1 MSEPTPPEQ
10 GLDEILA
17 SIRKIISEDEP
28 TAASERTATSIEP
41 LVLTNRV
48 TPKPIVASSGLPV
61 VEARDNNV
69 RGAPMTETSFHE
81 TPPAAPI
88 EETRIMDTP
97 PPPAHAPDHPI
108 IDEATATGAAS
119 SLDKLSDVVRGNHT
133 PPPPIHL
140 PPEGRTLEDLA
151 RDMLQPMLKA
161 WLDEHLPAI
170 VEARVDEE
178 VERIAR
184 RRVR

>member
-1 MSEPTPPEQ
+1 MSDPTPPEQ

-28 TAASERTATSIEP
+28 TAANRTHASTEP

-48 TPKPIVASSGLPV
+48 TLKPTVASSDVNV
-61 VEARDNNV
+61 VEARDSHV
-69 RGAPMTETSFHE
+69 RAVEMTETSFHE
-81 TPPAAPI
+81 PPPAAPFK
-88 EETRIMDTP
+88 ETRILDTAQ
-97 PPPAHAPDHPI
+97 PPAHAPDHPI

-184 RRVR
+184 RQVR